1 MKNTA
6 LHLLPARESLRR
18 LAGCLHRG
26 RARDLACLEALI
38 QDPVAI
44 ATLDDHGLREL
55 ILVVKHHRPDLAL
68 ALLTH
73 VRAPRERMSLGNCLA
88 ALWSR
93 VDINAAWKAIS
104 TCSLPHAERLAL
116 HSAMM

>member
-6 LHLLPARESLRR
+6 LNLIPASERLRK

-26 RARDLACLEALI
+26 RAQDLALLEVLI
-38 QDPVAI
+38 QDTKAMS
-44 ATLDDHGLREL
+44 TLDDPGLRDL

-104 TCSLPHAERLAL
+104 TCSLPKAERLAL
-116 HSAMM
+116 HSVMM